1 MLSLR
6 RFHLEFKLQSYVV
19 VLALLSCIAPT
30 ASAAADETL
39 FADFNTSDGA
49 LTVFSKGEYVE
60 PYSAIKAL
68 IVAHRLGVD
77 VSIQAEK
84 FSAWILPFQQAN
96 GPFPR
101 ICRSGGNRWLACGPS
116 DADDSLAV
124 LWCALGSEVL
134 PTHREL
140 DASCDRALDNLAT
153 LWDPQRQT
161 YRAVFGQSPA
171 YFADNV
177 EVMAFLQSLRANEAI
192 FRRHIDVLA
201 KLPSA
206 EIMADALQR
215 NYGYTP
221 DIKLEPTVASMP
233 ATPYAFYPYGVAPL
247 YPMMYDVRVGKA
259 REHDWNK
266 WKQKYGKQWLEGKVD
281 HFPWGLA
288 AWAAYKSGDK
298 KSAKAWLHN
307 ASQWK
312 TDGRWNIM
320 EEGVWLG
327 LNKILTAPTS
337 ASTDK

>member
-6 RFHLEFKLQSYVV
+6 RFHLVFKFSSCL
-19 VLALLSCIAPT
+19 LLIALWSGNV
-30 ASAAADETL
+30 AAAPPVVPSPP
-39 FADFNTSDGA
+39 FSDFTMADGA
-49 LTVFSKGEYVE
+49 LTVFAQGDYVE

-68 IVAHRLGVD
+68 LVAHRLGVD
-77 VSIQAEK
+77 VRSQAEK
-84 FSAWILPFQQAN
+84 FSSWMLPFQQAN

-206 EIMADALQR
+206 ENMAATLKR
-215 NYGYTP
+215 NYGYT
-221 DIKLEPTVASMP
+221 L
-233 ATPYAFYPYGVAPL
+233 
-247 YPMMYDVRVGKA
+247 
-259 REHDWNK
+259 
-266 WKQKYGKQWLEGKVD
+266 
-281 HFPWGLA
+281 
-288 AWAAYKSGDK
+288 
-298 KSAKAWLHN
+298 
-307 ASQWK
+307 
-312 TDGRWNIM
+312 
-320 EEGVWLG
+320 
-327 LNKILTAPTS
+327 
-337 ASTDK
+337 